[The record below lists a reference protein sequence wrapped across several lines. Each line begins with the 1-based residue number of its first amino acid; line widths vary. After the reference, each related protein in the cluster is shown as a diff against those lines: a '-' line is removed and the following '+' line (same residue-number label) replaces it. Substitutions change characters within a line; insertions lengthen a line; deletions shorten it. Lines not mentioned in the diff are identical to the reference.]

1 MKMTPAQF
9 ERHILKCAA
18 PFLGLGGDAEFYNGT
33 LFISGIMPEEAQ
45 MILRE
50 LRDQHEKIRISQ
62 MGSYQSD
69 YTFTY
74 DFV

>member
-1 MKMTPAQF
+1 MTPAKF
-9 ERHILKCAA
+9 ENQTLKTVA
-18 PFLGLGGDAEFYNGT
+18 PYLGFGGRAEFYNGT

-50 LRDQHEKIRISQ
+50 LRDQHERIRISQ
-62 MGSYQSD
+62 MGSYQAD

>member
-1 MKMTPAQF
+1 MKPAQF
-9 ERHILKCAA
+9 EQHILKSVA

-33 LFISGIMPEEAQ
+33 LFVSGIMPNEAKV
-45 MILRE
+45 ILRE
-50 LRDQHEKIRISQ
+50 LQDQHERIRMSS